1 MSYFQLCLLSWWYYF
16 QRLGH
21 ECTPTPQRT
30 PFFSPLFPAFIPSF
44 IPVSAHNKS
53 LPNSSDKS
61 LFHHFLCPVHVCVLS
76 CFNCIIL
83 CATLWT
89 VALQAPLSMGFSR
102 QEYWSGLPC
111 PPPGDLPH
119 PGIEPVSLMSPTLAD
134 GFFNTNA
141 AWEAP
146 IPLTCLYIS
155 SWYLITN

>member
-119 PGIEPVSLMSPTLAD
+119 QGLNLCLLCLLHWQMGSLTLMPLGKPLFPLPVFIFPHGT
-134 GFFNTNA
+134 
-141 AWEAP
+141 
-146 IPLTCLYIS
+146 
-155 SWYLITN
+155 